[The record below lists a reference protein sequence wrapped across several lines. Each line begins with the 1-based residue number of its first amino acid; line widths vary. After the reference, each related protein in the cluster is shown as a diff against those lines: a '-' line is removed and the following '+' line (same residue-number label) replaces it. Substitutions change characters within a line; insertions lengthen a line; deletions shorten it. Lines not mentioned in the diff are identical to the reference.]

1 MEDINPSSVD
11 GQSLILH
18 CFSSQSHLKEAKIFW
33 RHHTQIAVILRTK
46 QSAPI
51 SPPLYSKLG
60 GLFIAFAVSTS
71 YGTTLCRGDMRRKA
85 SFSPLMH
92 GAKKIIFTACY
103 LGKLKLTFT
112 SPNIISTSP
121 KNVLMSRIDFAVL
134 FSWIPLITSLHR
146 RAS

>member
-1 MEDINPSSVD
+1 MANWQKIMEDINSSSVD
-11 GQSLILH
+11 GQSLILN
-18 CFSSQSHLKEAKIFW
+18 CFSQQSYLKAAKIFW
-33 RHHTQIAVILRTK
+33 RHHTQIAVILITK

-60 GLFIAFAVSTS
+60 GLFIAVSTS
-71 YGTTLCRGDMRRKA
+71 CGTTLRRGDMIRKA

-92 GAKKIIFTACY
+92 GAKKVIFTACH
-103 LGKLKLTFT
+103 LGKLRLAFT

-134 FSWIPLITSLHR
+134 FS
-146 RAS
+146 